1 MVHEQ
6 SKKNLLQARMA
17 LQEKQKAGL
26 IHKEH
31 NLIRRYEADPKSRAK
46 AVGAMCFSCHGGDRY
61 NLPDGGWKDE
71 IRHCRIDCP
80 LKAFRPYK

>member
-6 SKKNLLQARMA
+6 SKKNLLQAKTA
-17 LQEKQKAGL
+17 LQTKQQEGNDTR
-26 IHKEH
+26 EH
-31 NLIRRYEADPKSRAK
+31 NLIKRYEKDPKSRAK
-46 AVGAMCFSCHGGDRY
+46 AVGAMCFSCQGGDRD
-61 NLPDGGWKDE
+61 NMPDHGYKDE